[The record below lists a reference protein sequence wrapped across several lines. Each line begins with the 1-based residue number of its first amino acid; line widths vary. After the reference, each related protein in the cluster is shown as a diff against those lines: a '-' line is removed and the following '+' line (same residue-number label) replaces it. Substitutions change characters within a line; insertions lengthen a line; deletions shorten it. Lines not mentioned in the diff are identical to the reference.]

1 MRHIGSYSRAS
12 VKILAFALVGVLFM
26 MVRNVLKTP
35 STLKSVLSGEE
46 HLYTWTHGNIF
57 YKVLG
62 AQDAPALVLF
72 HAPEVAGSS
81 YEMRNIFDGLAKSY
95 RVYALD
101 LLGFG
106 LSEHPKLAYSAET
119 YISLFQDFLRDV
131 VGQPATLVASGL
143 SCNYCV
149 AVAQRTPDL
158 CSGLVCLSPQQLVQD
173 QLSAAEKRGWL
184 GQYKLVASLYA
195 SMYSRSFLRR
205 ALAQQHM
212 VASQQVTDGE
222 LQHARSVVKQPGAQ
236 HALRAYLD
244 EQLQLDVSQMLQQ
257 LAQPVLLIWGGNS
270 ASSANVQQLAPAM
283 QTKHFNDTSI
293 RVHEERP
300 TAVINQIL
308 VWQNNGMR
316 SAKVAEVNQTPITPG
331 IETVDKPRS
340 TPNQKPELPMD
351 NQPQLR
357 WDETDS
363 NPMKVQLVTEEFLVV
378 EETSNDPVI
387 EPVSAEEL
395 PGDQEES
402 DNALIV
408 ETVVA
413 EELPIA
419 VEELPIVE
427 EPSNNEPVIAEELLP
442 ILQEEAA
449 AEMTP
454 VEDQLLEQDEP
465 AVVSNIATEEPAEV
479 VLEEPVELAT
489 PDPIA
494 SDPIEDAALPIVSTE
509 AYCVKC
515 RTKRGMQ
522 NGKKIVT
529 KNGRSAMEGTCPVC
543 GTRLFRFVT
552 SK

>member
-1 MRHIGSYSRAS
+1 MRHTGNYSRAS

-35 STLKSVLSGEE
+35 SPLKSVLSGEE
-46 HLYTWTHGNIF
+46 HLYTWTHGDIF

-62 AQDAPALVLF
+62 AQDAPPLVLF

-81 YEMRNIFDGLAKSY
+81 YEMRNIFDGLAKNY

-106 LSEHPKLAYSAET
+106 LSGHPKLAYSAET

-158 CSGLVCLSPQQLVQD
+158 CSGLVCLSPLQLVQD
-173 QLSAAEKRGWL
+173 QLSARDKRNWL
-184 GQYKLVASLYA
+184 GQYKLVTSLYG
-195 SMYSRSFLRR
+195 SIYSRSFLRR

-222 LQHARSVVKQPGAQ
+222 LQHARAVVKQPGAQ

-244 EQLQLDVSQMLQQ
+244 EQLQLDVSQTLQQ
-257 LAQPVLLIWGGNS
+257 LSQPVLMIWGGNIP
-270 ASSANVQQLAPAM
+270 SSSKVQQHSSVV
-283 QTKHFNDTSI
+283 QTTHFNDTSI

-308 VWQNNGMR
+308 TWQNKGMR
-316 SAKVAEVNQTPITPG
+316 SAQIAETNLAPVTPAIEKVDDA
-331 IETVDKPRS
+331 RS
-340 TPNQKPELPMD
+340 TPSQKLEVPMSG
-351 NQPQLR
+351 QPQLR
-357 WDETDS
+357 IDETSSDA
-363 NPMKVQLVTEEFLVV
+363 
-378 EETSNDPVI
+378 VI
-387 EPVSAEEL
+387 EPA
-395 PGDQEES
+395 
-402 DNALIV
+402 A
-408 ETVVA
+408 A
-413 EELPIA
+413 
-419 VEELPIVE
+419 LPIVE
-427 EPSNNEPVIAEELLP
+427 ESSSNDPVVEPASVEE
-442 ILQEEAA
+442 ILVEQEEAITEPEMEA
-449 AEMTP
+449 VVAEALPLVEQEEAVVELTP
-454 VEDQLLEQDEP
+454 APVAEDQQESVVASNFATEEKTEAVLKEP
-465 AVVSNIATEEPAEV
+465 AVQATS
-479 VLEEPVELAT
+479 
-489 PDPIA
+489 DPIA
-494 SDPIEDAALPIVSTE
+494 SDLIELPIAATE